1 MSDLNLAN
9 RTLAIMDNLTF
20 LRRLNNECID
30 LIAIDPPF
38 AANETFTGRPRPPI
52 SDPEYAEE
60 IALAQA
66 HGVEHNEG
74 RGETRVRDIWSWDE
88 DVHPQW
94 KMLIEDD
101 YPEVFSVIQAVEAC
115 ASENEAAYIAF
126 MASRLLECRRVL
138 KPTGSIYVHC
148 DDHANS
154 YLRMLLDAVFG
165 ADNFISQV
173 TWRRAV
179 AHNDARRYGRI
190 LDHIFFYGKTAAYTW
205 NGEAIA
211 ETKTDEQLRATYP
224 SQDQHGR
231 YRSDNLTGP
240 LHEAQRGSP
249 STLPWQGYDVFEM
262 GRCWSV
268 PRTGRYAEYIEREF
282 IPGYRAIE
290 DLHQR
295 LDALETAGLIHHPE
309 RGRWPGIKRYAAAD
323 PGIPPQNLILSPTGF
338 TNYSAGRGEYTGY
351 STQKPLALYERLI
364 AAGSNPSDV
373 VLDVFA
379 GCATTA
385 IAAENLGR
393 RWIAC
398 DMAYRAWTMLKRRF
412 YLNGIALEGMTDA
425 TKDALASVRKDRG
438 FQEPQQ
444 WTTSRTIGPG
454 ELPVRD
460 DVDPAPHHNLRQPR
474 RGARQSTQSSSW
486 SGRIPKDDAKRLLMD
501 QFGPRCWGCGYEPR
515 RPNGSLDETLL
526 EVDHIRARRAAQGTQ
541 GNDELYN
548 LALLHRTCNGIKR
561 NRMTLEELRN
571 HNAMNGLLYVE
582 KISDLVDLFEAT
594 QFAAEQIAIHTA
606 RFGLQTEVTAPAG
619 SPA

>member
-1 MSDLNLAN
+1 MGNLNVAN

-52 SDPEYAEE
+52 SEAEHAEE

-74 RGETRVRDIWSWDE
+74 QGLTRVHDIWSWDE
-88 DVHPQW
+88 DVHPAW
-94 KMLIEDD
+94 KMSIEDD
-101 YPEVFSVIQAVEAC
+101 YPEVFAVIQAVEAC

-126 MASRLLECRRVL
+126 MAARLLECRRVL
-138 KPTGSIYVHC
+138 KPTGSIYLHC

-154 YLRMLLDAVFG
+154 YLRMLMDAVFG
-165 ADNFISQV
+165 AGNFRSQI
-173 TWRRAV
+173 TWRRAI
-179 AHNDARRYGRI
+179 AHNDARRYGNITDTLLYYVNGSRFTWNGVAI
-190 LDHIFFYGKTAAYTW
+190 SEPKTAA
-205 NGEAIA
+205 
-211 ETKTDEQLRATYP
+211 QLSTAYP
-224 SQDQHGR
+224 SRDERGA
-231 YRSDNLTGP
+231 YRTENMTGAGTRQG
-240 LHEAQRGSP
+240 ESGQA
-249 STLPWQGYDVFEM
+249 WQGYDVDSR
-262 GRCWSV
+262 GRHWAL
-268 PRTGRYAEYIEREF
+268 PRDSSYARWIDSN
-282 IPGYRAIE
+282 IVPGYLQIE
-290 DLHQR
+290 GVHDRLYA
-295 LDALETAGLIHHPE
+295 LDAHGLIHHPN
-309 RGRWPGIKRYAAAD
+309 RGVWPGLKRYAEAD
-323 PGIPPQNLILSPTGF
+323 TGNPPQNLLLDPVGF
-338 TNYSAGRGEYTGY
+338 TNYSTGGGEYSGY
-351 STQKPLALYERLI
+351 STQKPLELYERI
-364 AAGSNPSDV
+364 IKASSDPGDV
-373 VLDVFA
+373 VLDIFA

-385 IAAENLGR
+385 VAAERLGR
-393 RWIAC
+393 DWIAC

-412 YLNGIALEGMTDA
+412 YLNGIALEGMTDS
-425 TKDALASVRKDRG
+425 TKDALASVSTDRG

-454 ELPVRD
+454 ELPQRD

-486 SGRIPKDDAKRLLMD
+486 SGRISKEEAKQLLMD
-501 QFGPRCWGCGYEPR
+501 KFGPRCWGCGYEPR
-515 RPNGSLDETLL
+515 RPNGTLDETLL

-571 HNAMNGLLYVE
+571 HNAMKSLLYVE
-582 KISDLVDLFEAT
+582 KVSDLVDLFEAT
-594 QFAAEQIAIHTA
+594 QFAAEQVAIHTA
-606 RFGLQTEVTAPAG
+606 RYGLQTEVTAPAG